1 MISIRNYFIKYQED
15 DQPYD
20 INIFQGV
27 LNAIISLRKPTHDYA
42 SINIKYVQIKQIL
55 NAIINRYLR

>member
-42 SINIKYVQIKQIL
+42 SINIKYVQIKQ
-55 NAIINRYLR
+55 RF